1 MPKRMKRKQT
11 KNEVENYLQ
20 INNLKIKK
28 KKSPKILIL
37 SVPNSIY
44 SNTYLDI
51 FALAVAHDQ
60 YDL

>member
-20 INNLKIKK
+20 INNKKIK

-44 SNTYLDI
+44 SNTCLDI